1 MTDQDR
7 SRIADA
13 EVPILSE
20 SRSRVL
26 EVLQSES
33 PLGVGQVAERLGLH
47 PNTVRFHLDALVDSG
62 LATRSMEQREGPG
75 RPRTLYAAAPGSV
88 RTGRRSYE
96 LLAQILTSYIAGRV
110 EHPAEAARE
119 AGEAWGRYLV
129 GPRAPFQ
136 RFGTEAAT
144 RRLVELLE
152 DVGFAPELGDADTDG
167 EAGVGVKDRQVLLH
181 HCPFRELAEQHQSVV
196 CSIHLGLMRGML
208 AELQAPV
215 AAGRLEP
222 FVTPSL
228 CVAHVIESTD
238 AADRTASSLR

>member
-1 MTDQDR
+1 M
-7 SRIADA
+7 ADA
-13 EVPILSE
+13 ELPILSE

-33 PLGVGQVAERLGLH
+33 PLGVGQVAEGLGLH
-47 PNTVRFHLDALVDSG
+47 PNTVRVHPDALVDSG
-62 LATRSMEQREGPG
+62 LASRSMEQRGGPG
-75 RPRTLYAAAPGSV
+75 RPRTLYAAAAGSV
-88 RTGRRSYE
+88 RTGRRSCQ

-110 EHPAEAARE
+110 EQPAEAARE
-119 AGEAWGRYLV
+119 AGEAWGRYLAR
-129 GPRAPFQ
+129 PRAPFQ
-136 RFGTEAAT
+136 RFGAEAAT
-144 RRLVELLE
+144 RRLVELLQ
-152 DVGFAPELGDADTDG
+152 DVGFAPELGEVDDG
-167 EAGVGVKDRQVLLH
+167 GGEVGAGLKDRRVLLH